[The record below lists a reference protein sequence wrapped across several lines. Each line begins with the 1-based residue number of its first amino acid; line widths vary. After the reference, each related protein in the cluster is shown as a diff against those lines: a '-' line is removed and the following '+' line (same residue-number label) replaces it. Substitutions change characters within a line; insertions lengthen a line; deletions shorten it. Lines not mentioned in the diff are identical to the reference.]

1 MLACNSSKEETLTQV
16 FSCEFC
22 EILRAPFSIEH
33 LRWLLFK
40 LFVMILITCDV
51 PQGSILGPLLFLICV
66 NDLQHV
72 LKTLDPIMFADDT
85 NLSRSSQQKCSMKKG
100 VLRNFTKF
108 TGKPVPGPLFLI
120 KLQASGLQ
128 LYLKRDSGTGLQL
141 Y

>member
-22 EILRAPFSIEH
+22 EILRAPFFIEH
-33 LRWLLFK
+33 LRWLLLK

-100 VLRNFTKF
+100 DLRNFTKF

-128 LYLKRDSGTGLQL
+128 LY
-141 Y
+141 